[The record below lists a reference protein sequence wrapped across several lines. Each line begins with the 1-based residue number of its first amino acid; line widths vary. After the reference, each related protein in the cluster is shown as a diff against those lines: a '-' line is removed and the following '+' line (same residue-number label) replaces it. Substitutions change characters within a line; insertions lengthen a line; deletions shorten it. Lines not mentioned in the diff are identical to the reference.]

1 MFPVVHGSS
10 LLDKGDTQ
18 VACTVALGATDMATV
33 RNGYVLGEQTQSL
46 IVTWETPPY
55 ARKSFT
61 RSFMYGRIEVDR
73 AELLRQALVPT
84 MPEKVK
90 HTVRV
95 HCDVLAYDGSGLM
108 AAVGAASLA
117 LMDAGVAVSA
127 PVAGIS
133 LALLTSDALLLE
145 AEHHDSESRGS
156 ASEPVLVVD
165 ATAVEE
171 EHGAMTL
178 HVAGTACGITL
189 ASLDLSSGMPIS
201 LEQLQGALACA
212 YSAVQEEVVEI
223 SAVLSEPRESTRHAG
238 CTVTLP
244 FPAHLRRM
252 LVGVRGATV
261 SRLEAESGCLI
272 TLKEDGA
279 VLLGR
284 SPKVVAR
291 GAAVVGHAI
300 EELLEKTDS
309 DRSARG
315 EGGMAFQ
322 TKEGAH
328 DEAKHRVEIP
338 ASLQGKSRAMF
349 IGKGGSAISKLEAD
363 SSAKIMLREGHVAV
377 VADNEATLTAAAE
390 RVRRRLA
397 ELENVTLS

>member
-1 MFPVVHGSS
+1 
-10 LLDKGDTQ
+10 
-18 VACTVALGATDMATV
+18 
-33 RNGYVLGEQTQSL
+33 
-46 IVTWETPPY
+46 
-55 ARKSFT
+55 
-61 RSFMYGRIEVDR
+61 
-73 AELLRQALVPT
+73 
-84 MPEKVK
+84 
-90 HTVRV
+90 
-95 HCDVLAYDGSGLM
+95 
-108 AAVGAASLA
+108 
-117 LMDAGVAVSA
+117 
-127 PVAGIS
+127 
-133 LALLTSDALLLE
+133 
-145 AEHHDSESRGS
+145 
-156 ASEPVLVVD
+156 
-165 ATAVEE
+165 
-171 EHGAMTL
+171 MTL

-223 SAVLSEPRESTRHAG
+223 SVVLSEPRESTRHAG

-291 GAAVVGHAI
+291 GAAVVGDAI
-300 EELLEKTDS
+300 EELLEKTDG

>member
-84 MPEKVK
+84 MPDKVK

-95 HCDVLAYDGSGLM
+95 HCDVLGYDGSGLM
-108 AAVGAASLA
+108 AAVSAASLA

-133 LALLTSDALLLE
+133 LALLTSDPLLLE
-145 AEHHDSESRGS
+145 AEHHDSEPT

-171 EHGAMTL
+171 EHGSMTL

-201 LEQLQGALACA
+201 LEQLQSALARA
-212 YSAVQEEVVEI
+212 YSAVQEEVVEV

-291 GAAVVGHAI
+291 GAAVVGDAI
-300 EELLEKTDS
+300 EELLEKTDG

>member
-1 MFPVVHGSS
+1 MVHGSS

-84 MPEKVK
+84 MPDKVK

-95 HCDVLAYDGSGLM
+95 HCDVLGYDGSGLM
-108 AAVGAASLA
+108 AAVSAASLA

-133 LALLTSDALLLE
+133 LALLTSDPLLLE
-145 AEHHDSESRGS
+145 AEHHDSEPT

-171 EHGAMTL
+171 EHGSMTL

-201 LEQLQGALACA
+201 LEQLQSALARA
-212 YSAVQEEVVEI
+212 YSAVQEEVVEV

-291 GAAVVGHAI
+291 GAAVVGDAI
-300 EELLEKTDS
+300 EELLEKTDG

>member
-84 MPEKVK
+84 MPDKVK

-95 HCDVLAYDGSGLM
+95 HCDVLGYDGSGLM

-133 LALLTSDALLLE
+133 LALLTSDPLLLE
-145 AEHHDSESRGS
+145 AEHHDSEPT

-171 EHGAMTL
+171 EHGSMTL

-201 LEQLQGALACA
+201 LEQLQSALARA
-212 YSAVQEEVVEI
+212 YSAVQEEVVEV

-291 GAAVVGHAI
+291 GAAVVGDAI
-300 EELLEKTDS
+300 EELLEKTDG